1 VRLPRPASRPG
12 GEEAAPRAGT
22 AARPARDPIPG
33 ENLAHPSSSPDPD
46 FFQALRAERPRP
58 GEYHWEPCC
67 FCGLPIRNSATEP
80 CRLLLESGAGE
91 RARHLDEYWCHE
103 ACFRA
108 RTVLTGALAGVR
120 RGEGGE
126 ILNAVD
132 LTAEDVVGER
142 VLCPGCRQT
151 VFASW
156 PEGWDAHAAHRCGGA
171 EGTTRAA
178 RKAAFKRRFAYLF
191 R

>member
-1 VRLPRPASRPG
+1 MFDRVAGVARPESLSLAQARRIALAAQGFGEPRLGAQGKRVDRRHLHRVLDRVDLVQVDSINVCVRSQEMPLFSRLGPHRRDLWHQAM
-12 GEEAAPRAGT
+12 AAPQEV
-22 AARPARDPIPG
+22 I
-33 ENLAHPSSSPDPD
+33 
-46 FFQALRAERPRP
+46 
-58 GEYHWEPCC
+58 
-67 FCGLPIRNSATEP
+67 
-80 CRLLLESGAGE
+80 
-91 RARHLDEYWCHE
+91 EYWCHE
-103 ACFRA
+103 ACFRS

-171 EGTTRAA
+171 EGATRAA
-178 RKAAFKRRFAYLF
+178 RKDSFKRRFAHLF

>member
-1 VRLPRPASRPG
+1 MEGPHRPA
-12 GEEAAPRAGT
+12 A
-22 AARPARDPIPG
+22 AARPAARGRGLNPG
-33 ENLAHPSSSPDPD
+33 GVLAPASEGPDPD
-46 FFQALRAERPRP
+46 LFQALRAQRPRP

-80 CRLLLESGAGE
+80 CRLLLESGSAE
-91 RARHLDEYWCHE
+91 RGRHLDEYWCHE

-108 RTVLTGALAGVR
+108 RTVLTGALAGIR

-132 LTAEDVVGER
+132 LTAEEVVGER

-171 EGTTRAA
+171 EGDTRAA
-178 RKAAFKRRFAYLF
+178 RKASFKRRFAHLF

>member
-1 VRLPRPASRPG
+1 MEGAHRTAAAPRPAAGRRGLTAG
-12 GEEAAPRAGT
+12 GL
-22 AARPARDPIPG
+22 
-33 ENLAHPSSSPDPD
+33 LATPPEGPDPD
-46 FFQALRAERPRP
+46 LFQALRAQRPRP

-67 FCGLPIRNSATEP
+67 FCGLPIRNAATEP
-80 CRLLLESGAGE
+80 CRLLLESGSAE
-91 RARHLDEYWCHE
+91 RGRHLDEYWCHE

-108 RTVLTGALAGVR
+108 RTVLTGALAGIR

-132 LTAEDVVGER
+132 LTAEEVVGER

-171 EGTTRAA
+171 DGATRAA
-178 RKAAFKRRFAYLF
+178 RKASFKRRFAHLF